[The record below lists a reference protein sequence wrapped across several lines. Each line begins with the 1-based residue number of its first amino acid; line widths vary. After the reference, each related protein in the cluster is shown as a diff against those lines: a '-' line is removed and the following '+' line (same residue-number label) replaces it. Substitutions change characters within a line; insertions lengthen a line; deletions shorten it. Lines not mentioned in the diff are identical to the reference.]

1 MNRMLCFYLLLVI
14 FIVSTSALV
23 AETNTQKD
31 FQFRKQLGDRIQH
44 FDNKT
49 LHAIPKRLSGNTE
62 DVNYQRINHLHNS
75 SSRSR
80 DVIDVK
86 VNGDDQT
93 TIVQGEDIVVT
104 IYFSDNCFT
113 AEISLW
119 VDINGNGIWEDDID
133 ILIPDG
139 GETIIDNDLED
150 EDPTVGVYQFTME
163 GDDSPSMVAN
173 IGLFFVAEDT
183 GGIDDAYVYVNP
195 ITSDYS
201 VAGSVT
207 PVAAA
212 IIIMAMNE
220 DEEIWMT
227 ITDTNGD
234 YQNFVTESGL
244 YYLMAFDALGVLPG
258 MFSTTV
264 YIDVNI
270 NGHITGY
277 DFIFLQGNATIEG
290 TVTDENGA
298 LLEGIT
304 VFAEQDEIPGNVW
317 DLTDENGF
325 YQISVFEGTW
335 YLRFYDDELMPAYMD
350 PEEIEVYIEEGN
362 TEIVDLMLYET
373 DSFIE
378 GTVYLDGIPT
388 NGFEIQAW
396 NDEVGDS
403 FTISGGDGTYD
414 LPVASEADA
423 MGGYEVHL
431 DIWEIPG
438 IYVDENYQNVM
449 SGTTGI
455 DFHVHTA
462 TGGLE
467 GYIYDSVTLEPI
479 DESWISA
486 YDGTNFFGTG
496 TDDGYYQLFLPNGT
510 YEVWAEGD
518 MYYQQYV
525 EDVVIDDDYVVM
537 DFYLDPITF
546 EGVLEGFVYEEGTT
560 NPIPFADLSVWNDNY
575 WDDTTSDENG
585 YYYFDMPNGI
595 FTLYTWHPLYYVNHV
610 ENIEINNNVVTV
622 DVELEPIIFDGAVE
636 GFVYEEGTTTPIPYA
651 NIEVHGEGLWI
662 PTMSDDLG
670 FYHVDLPNGSFSLD
684 CWKDGYEG
692 TYVEFIEINN
702 NTVILDLYL
711 VPLVEAEDVLNSEQ
725 TFLQNYPNPFNPTTT
740 INYRLP
746 ENGKVKLTVY
756 NLKGQKVKQ
765 LISDQLSAGKHSIVW
780 DGRDDNGKSVSSGI
794 YFYKLKTANFEKTK
808 KMILMK

>member
-1 MNRMLCFYLLLVI
+1 MNRTLCLYLLLVI
-14 FIVSTSALV
+14 LIVSTSALF

-31 FQFRKQLGDRIQH
+31 IQFRKQLRNRIQH

-49 LHAIPKRLSGNTE
+49 LLSIPKWLSGNTE
-62 DVNYQRINHLHNS
+62 DVNYQKSNHSHNLT
-75 SSRSR
+75 SR
-80 DVIDVK
+80 DVMDVK

-113 AEISLW
+113 AEISFW
-119 VDINGNGIWEDDID
+119 VDMNGNGTWEDDID
-133 ILIPDG
+133 LLVPDG
-139 GETIIDNDLED
+139 VNTIIDNDIED
-150 EDPTVGVYQFTME
+150 EDPAVGVYQITFDE
-163 GDDSPSMVAN
+163 DDGPNMIAN
-173 IGLFFVAEDT
+173 LGIFYVAEDT
-183 GGIDDAYVYVNP
+183 GGIDDAYVFINS
-195 ITSDYS
+195 INSDYS

-207 PVAAA
+207 PVAANV
-212 IIIMAMNE
+212 IIMAMSE
-220 DEEIWMT
+220 DEEVWMT
-227 ITDTNGD
+227 VTDTSGD
-234 YQNFVTESGL
+234 YQNFVLEPGL
-244 YYLMAFDALGVLPG
+244 YFLMAFDPLGVFNG

-270 NGHITGY
+270 NGHLTGY
-277 DFIFLQGNATIEG
+277 DFNFVQGNATIEG

-304 VFAEQDEIPGNVW
+304 VFAQQDEMPGNVW
-317 DLTDENGF
+317 DVTDENGF
-325 YQISVFEGTW
+325 YQISVIEGIW
-335 YLRFYDDELMPAYMD
+335 EMGFYDDELMPDYME
-350 PEEIEVYIEEGN
+350 PEEIEIYIEEGD

-373 DSFIE
+373 DSLIE
-378 GTVYLDGIPT
+378 GTVYLDGIPAS
-388 NGFEIQAW
+388 GFEIQCW
-396 NDEVGDS
+396 NDVIGES
-403 FTISGGDGTYD
+403 FTISLVDGTYD

-423 MGGYEVHL
+423 MGGYGVQL
-431 DIWEIPG
+431 DIWDIPG
-438 IYVDENYQNVM
+438 IYVEEYYNNIS
-449 SGTTGI
+449 SGSTGI
-455 DFHVHTA
+455 DFHAHTA

-510 YEVWAEGD
+510 YEVCAEGD

-546 EGVLEGFVYEEGTT
+546 EGLLEGFVYEEGTT

-585 YYYFDMPNGI
+585 YYFFDMPNGI
-595 FTLYTWHPLYYVNHV
+595 FTLYTWHPMYYVNHV

-622 DVELEPIIFDGAVE
+622 DVELEPIIFTGALE
-636 GFVYEEGTTTPIPYA
+636 GFVYEESTTIPIPFA
-651 NIEVHGEGLWI
+651 NIEIHGEGLWL

-670 FYHVDLPNGSFSLD
+670 FYHVDLPNGNFSLD
-684 CWKDGYEG
+684 CWKNGYYG
-692 TYVEFIEINN
+692 VFIDFIEINN
-702 NTVILDLYL
+702 NTVTLDLYL
-711 VPLVEAEDVLNSEQ
+711 IPLVEAEDVLNPEQ

-740 INYRLP
+740 INYSLK
-746 ENGKVKLTVY
+746 ENSKVSLNIY
-756 NLKGQKVKQ
+756 NIKGQKVKQ
-765 LISDQLSAGKHSIVW
+765 LVSDQVPSGEHSVVW
-780 DGRDDNGKSVSSGI
+780 DGRDDKNKPVGSGI
-794 YFYKLKTANFEKTK
+794 YFYKLKVANFEKTK